1 MSESKDMVILL
12 WLSLCWTTYTNLNS
26 YVFDQILHG
35 LNPRPKT
42 YNQTC
47 FETEFA
53 NTKNLTECFLC
64 EGIIDGLWLLSLV
77 LVSVSNDHFAMIG
90 ILDMSIV
97 WAR

>member
-1 MSESKDMVILL
+1 
-12 WLSLCWTTYTNLNS
+12 
-26 YVFDQILHG
+26 
-35 LNPRPKT
+35 
-42 YNQTC
+42 
-47 FETEFA
+47 
-53 NTKNLTECFLC
+53 LC